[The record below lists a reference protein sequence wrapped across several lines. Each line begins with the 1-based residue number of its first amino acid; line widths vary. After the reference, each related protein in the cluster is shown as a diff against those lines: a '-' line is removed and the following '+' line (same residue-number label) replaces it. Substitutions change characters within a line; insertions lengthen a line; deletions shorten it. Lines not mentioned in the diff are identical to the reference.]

1 MSSFIEKLLIF
12 ISVTDYETVIGYND
26 VKTSSGGVSF
36 YVQRNTG
43 YNSTR
48 TVIPYQ
54 VTRLNIGGAMNAA
67 TGIFTAPVDGRF
79 YFSFTALSWTSG
91 VANYVYLR
99 VNGVNIGLSWA
110 PTNNYNMPM
119 SATLQLKR
127 GDRVD
132 AWLHDGSIHD
142 SGPYQFTHF
151 TGFLLEEDLGLL
163 R

>member
-67 TGIFTAPVDGRF
+67 TGIFTAPVNGRY

-91 VANYVYLR
+91 INNYVYLR
-99 VNGVNIGLSWA
+99 LNGVNIGISWGLS
-110 PTNNYNMPM
+110 NHYNLPIV
-119 SATLQLKR
+119 ATLQLKK
-127 GDRVD
+127 GDTVD
-132 AWLHDGSIHD
+132 TFLQQGSIFD
-142 SGPYQFTHF
+142 SYNHYTQFS
-151 TGFLLEEDLGLL
+151 GFLLEEDLVL
-163 R
+163 